1 MRNCSIFLIAALI
14 LFSAC
19 DESRVYEKNIDFA
32 GNDWFAD
39 SVAKFP
45 FEINDPSI
53 DYNLYVD
60 VRNAVSYPFT
70 NLYIQYN
77 LYDSSQ
83 KKLQQK
89 LIRLPL
95 FDKKTGKPYGDGL
108 GDIFDHRFPLNKE
121 FKFPNKGKYKV
132 EIVQYM
138 RQDPLPFIMSM
149 GVRVEKGGLAKK

>member
-1 MRNCSIFLIAALI
+1 MRNCFIFLTGAFI

-32 GNDWFAD
+32 GNDWYVD

-45 FEINDPSI
+45 IEINDPSI

-77 LYDSSQ
+77 LYDSTQ
-83 KKLQQK
+83 KKIQGK
-89 LIRLPL
+89 LMRLPL

-108 GDIFDHRFPLNKE
+108 GDIFDHRFALNKDL
-121 FKFPNKGKYKV
+121 KFPYKGKYQA
-132 EIVQYM
+132 EIIQYM
-138 RQDPLPFIMSM
+138 RQDPLPFIMSI
-149 GVRVEKGGLAKK
+149 GIRVEKAGLTKK